1 MLSRSCPGNK
11 YNTPGYYS
19 ESVELETNK
28 CDCFVIK
35 RSFVLRH
42 GRLWSFATRGVSRA
56 FFCCWAKVNRVW
68 AKSNVRA
75 EEKKGR
81 CPRGKQCGL
90 WARGYRIR
98 CSTNNDIC
106 GPYMVESTLLRES
119 ARHINEQS
127 APDKTLIY
135 YTFIF
140 CSVLCLVSFFLS

>member
-11 YNTPGYYS
+11 YNAPGYYS

-35 RSFVLRH
+35 RFFVLRH
-42 GRLWSFATRGVSRA
+42 GRLWSTFAIRGVSRA

-81 CPRGKQCGL
+81 CPRGQTMRLVGAGL
-90 WARGYRIR
+90 
-98 CSTNNDIC
+98 SD
-106 GPYMVESTLLRES
+106 
-119 ARHINEQS
+119 Q
-127 APDKTLIY
+127 
-135 YTFIF
+135 
-140 CSVLCLVSFFLS
+140 VLNK